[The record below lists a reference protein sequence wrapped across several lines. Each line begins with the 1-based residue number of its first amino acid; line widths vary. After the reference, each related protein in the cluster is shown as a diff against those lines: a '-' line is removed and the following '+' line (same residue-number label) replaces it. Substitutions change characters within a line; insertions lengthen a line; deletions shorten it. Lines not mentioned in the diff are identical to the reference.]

1 MARILPC
8 FEGFLEELKV
18 IWATLPDDGQR
29 MEVARESLRALIGQD
44 DLLEHSRNWPDT
56 VGQNLLLY
64 EDERFGFVVNAVV
77 RPAGY
82 KGGVH
87 DHAQAW
93 VLYGVLDGEETLER
107 FRRLDDGDKPGYAEV
122 ELVSATRG
130 ARGSVDIVPPYDIHA
145 EQGGQRRSVAMIVR
159 SQRLVGKVLQNGY
172 KPEEKSVVQRS
183 GPQQVPF
190 ALTI

>member
-18 IWATLPDDGQR
+18 IWGKLPDDGQR

-107 FRRLDDGDKPGYAEV
+107 FRRLDNGDKPGYAEV

-159 SQRLVGKVLQNGY
+159 SQRFVGKVLQNGY

>member
-18 IWATLPDDGQR
+18 IWGKLPDDGQR

-107 FRRLDDGDKPGYAEV
+107 FRRLDNGDKPGYAEV

>member
-1 MARILPC
+1 MERILPC

-18 IWATLPDDGQR
+18 IWGTLPDDGQR
-29 MEVARESLRALIGQD
+29 REVARESLRALIGQD

-93 VLYGVLDGEETLER
+93 VLYGVLNGEETLER

>member
-1 MARILPC
+1 MTRVLPC
-8 FEGFLEELKV
+8 FACFIEDLRA
-18 IWATLPDDGQR
+18 IWALHPDDRTR
-29 MEVARESLRALIGQD
+29 MEAARERLRVLIAND
-44 DLLEHSRNWPDT
+44 DLLAHSRTWPET
-56 VGQNLLLY
+56 VGQNLLLH
-64 EDERFGFVVNAVV
+64 EDETYGFVINAVV
-77 RPAGY
+77 RPGGY

-107 FRRLDDGDKPGYAEV
+107 FRRLDAGDRPGFAEV
-122 ELVSATRG
+122 EMISATRG
-130 ARGSVDIVPPYDIHA
+130 TRGSVDIVPPYDIHA
-145 EQGGQRRSVAMIVR
+145 EQGGTGRSAAIIVR

-172 KPEEKSVVQRS
+172 KPDEKTVIQRS